1 MATHSSIPAWEIP
14 WTEEPGGLQ
23 SKGSQRAGHDWVT
36 NYLCSSRES
45 SICYVKRLILR
56 TMLLLS
62 ANQYLSHVI
71 SSDDS
76 WCANGSICEEYFPI
90 ANKLMFY
97 SLSLLLPFLCVCKVK
112 YDSPRQSC
120 LVSITADGSPHSEDR
135 VKTDSEE
142 PHQPKILCTLVFSLA
157 RNGTKVTDRKGILI
171 SKRLCWLMILLEL
184 SI

>member
-23 SKGSQRAGHDWVT
+23 SKGSPRAGHDWVT

-135 VKTDSEE
+135 EWRLIVKNPTNQKYCALWSSAWQGMALKWQTEKE
-142 PHQPKILCTLVFSLA
+142 F
-157 RNGTKVTDRKGILI
+157 
-171 SKRLCWLMILLEL
+171 
-184 SI
+184 